1 MSGPPNPDA
10 EGRVITFYSF
20 KGGTGRSMA
29 LANIACLL
37 ARGGIGSGEDAG
49 ESAGAR
55 PVLAIDWDLEAP
67 GLHRISPGPSRHG
80 RAAWRR
86 GALHGADDTIRQHS
100 PQGSDQD
107 QQAANAIL
115 ETLELDRFVIKT
127 TVPNLSFMPAGQFDQ
142 GYAGRVSAFRW
153 DLLHERM
160 PELIPALAR
169 KLAER
174 FSYVLI
180 DSRTGFTDT
189 SGICTMLM
197 PELLVAVF
205 TPNLQSLQ
213 GVLDL
218 VRDAAQY
225 RRSSADLRSLVASR
239 SLRGSSRP
247 GPNCSSTGATARP
260 GMTSPATSRRSS
272 RPSRTSTAWTVAT

>member
-1 MSGPPNPDA
+1 M
-10 EGRVITFYSF
+10 
-20 KGGTGRSMA
+20 
-29 LANIACLL
+29 
-37 ARGGIGSGEDAG
+37 
-49 ESAGAR
+49 ES
-55 PVLAIDWDLEAP
+55 
-67 GLHRISPGPSRHG
+67 
-80 RAAWRR
+80 
-86 GALHGADDTIRQHS
+86 LHGVDDTIRQHS

-142 GYAGRVSAFRW
+142 GYPGRVSAFRW

-205 TPNLQSLQ
+205 T
-213 GVLDL
+213 
-218 VRDAAQY
+218 RTF
-225 RRSSADLRSLVASR
+225 RASR
-239 SLRGSSRP
+239 VSWTSSGTPPVPSQLRRP
-247 GPNCSSTGATARP
+247 PLPGRLPAPFEGRAGQAPTAPVLAQRL
-260 GMTSPATSRRSS
+260 GRG
-272 RPSRTSTAWTVAT
+272 